1 MEYREIFVDMLTEL
15 SVRNEV
21 NAIIKVQTCLKHIL
35 CSPRISGGVVTV
47 QDKPSMMTRTDQEQ
61 DNDAI

>member
-35 CSPRISGGVVTV
+35 CSPRICGGVVTV